1 MVSNREVEKGEE
13 KAEREA
19 KTFPN
24 HYGHEH
30 VVQIFACRQWI
41 DASVTETFIIYSARL

>member
-13 KAEREA
+13 KVEMEA

-24 HYGHEH
+24 RYGHEH

-41 DASVTETFIIYSARL
+41 DASVRETIIYSARL

>member
-30 VVQIFACRQWI
+30 VVQIFACR
-41 DASVTETFIIYSARL
+41 